1 MALVN
6 CPACRTKISSLAKVC
21 PKCQYSRDPN
31 AEVDEEQVRLFQ
43 KRLFRDRMYKLRM
56 FSYVAMTITMIGA
69 LPMLWDYITGIESG
83 EPIEMLEHWGVYAI
97 SVGFFLYLVI
107 RVLMALVRRS
117 YRANMP
123 PV

>member
-21 PKCQYSRDPN
+21 PNCGYSRDPD
-31 AEVDEEQVRLFQ
+31 AEIDEEQVRLFQ
-43 KRLFRDRMYKLRM
+43 KRLFRDRIYKLRM
-56 FSYVAMTITMIGA
+56 FSYVSMTITMIGA

-83 EPIEMLEHWGVYAI
+83 SPIEMMSHWGMYAI
-97 SVGFFLYLVI
+97 AVGFFMYLVI
-107 RVLMALVRRS
+107 RVFMVLVRRS
-117 YRANMP
+117 YRANTP